1 MTSTIVVMGFY
12 IRRTTGTDTLMQSTH
27 ADGGADTSATG
38 LDEPTEDENRDA
50 TPSVDV
56 PESIDSPRAKLVY
69 LYLATHGAV
78 AEDQLCEGLEMKRI
92 TLYSIL
98 QTLRGA
104 DLVSRDDK
112 RYTLA

>member
-1 MTSTIVVMGFY
+1 
-12 IRRTTGTDTLMQSTH
+12 MQTTH
-27 ADGGADTSATG
+27 ADADGDTPTADETPETPTADDPSTVSTADDDYETGA
-38 LDEPTEDENRDA
+38 
-50 TPSVDV
+50 SVDV
-56 PESIDSPRAKLVY
+56 PESINSPRAKLVY

>member
-1 MTSTIVVMGFY
+1 MTTQ
-12 IRRTTGTDTLMQSTH
+12 TTH
-27 ADGGADTSATG
+27 ADTDGDAPSADETAETSTGG
-38 LDEPTEDENRDA
+38 DEHGA
-50 TPSVDV
+50 GASVDV
-56 PESIDSPRAKLVY
+56 PDTINSPRAKLVY

-78 AEDQLCEGLEMKRI
+78 AEDRLCEGLEMKRI

-104 DLVSRDDK
+104 DLIDRDDD